1 MKRILVVEDEDHLR
15 ESIADMLELEGFTP
29 IQAENGEIAVQLAR
43 QHQPD
48 LIICDIMMPELDGYG
63 VLTQLHSDP
72 ATARIPFVFLT
83 AMADRQPMRRGMDLG
98 ADDYLTKPF
107 TINELLS
114 TINTRLEKHARMTQ
128 EYAQKMD
135 DLRENLISMLPHELR
150 TPLTAIIGYSEMLS
164 VNGDTLSGAQVT
176 KMGSAIFRA
185 GQRLYRLAE
194 NYLFYAQTELLT
206 HDDARIDLL
215 RRAREDHPAYVIRET
230 AEREAARANR
240 ESDLALHLEDATV
253 RIAPENLQKIVY
265 ELISNAVKFSDPRT
279 PLHVQARAEE
289 GVYRLRM
296 QNHGRGMTAEQI
308 QSIGAYMQF
317 ERKLY
322 EQQGLGMGL
331 ILVRR
336 LIDLYG
342 GALYIDS
349 TPDDTTTVTVE
360 LVLG

>member
-1 MKRILVVEDEDHLR
+1 
-15 ESIADMLELEGFTP
+15 
-29 IQAENGEIAVQLAR
+29 
-43 QHQPD
+43 
-48 LIICDIMMPELDGYG
+48 
-63 VLTQLHSDP
+63 
-72 ATARIPFVFLT
+72 
-83 AMADRQPMRRGMDLG
+83 
-98 ADDYLTKPF
+98 
-107 TINELLS
+107 
-114 TINTRLEKHARMTQ
+114 
-128 EYAQKMD
+128 
-135 DLRENLISMLPHELR
+135 
-150 TPLTAIIGYSEMLS
+150 
-164 VNGDTLSGAQVT
+164 
-176 KMGSAIFRA
+176 MGSAIFRA